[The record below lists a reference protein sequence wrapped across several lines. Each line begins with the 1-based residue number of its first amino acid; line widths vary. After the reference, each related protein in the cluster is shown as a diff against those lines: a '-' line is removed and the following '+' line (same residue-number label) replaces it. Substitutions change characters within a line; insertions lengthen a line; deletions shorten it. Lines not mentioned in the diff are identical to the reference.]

1 MLLEREREE
10 IVRACRKLSAAG
22 LVVGTAGNVSVLA
35 GDLVAVTPSGVDYAE
50 LAARDVGVHR
60 LDGTPVEAP
69 LAPTSELPLH
79 LAVYGAYAGAGT
91 AAIVHTHSVAATAV
105 ATLADELPPIHYY
118 VAMFGGTVRV
128 APYATYGTDELASN
142 AVQALRGRTAC
153 LLGSHGAVT
162 TGQDLKT
169 AYDRS
174 VYLEWVCDVYLRA
187 AAAGTPRLLPPGE
200 IEAVAAKLARLRPAP
215 LESSG
220 VHALPGLAPCR
231 PGDADHGGARGRRT
245 HGRRAAALVGDPPA
259 HDGHRGR
266 AAGPADHGP
275 RRESAAHQAAEQAA
289 RACGRRAG
297 RHHGGA
303 GRSLRTGRL
312 CIAGRIGRPRRRVR
326 RFPHVHAD
334 AAHRRARAHQRPD
347 SPAFP

>member
-79 LAVYGAYAGAGT
+79 LAVYGAYARAGAGPGA

-200 IEAVAAKLARLRPAP
+200 IEAVAAKLA
-215 LESSG
+215 SYG
-220 VHALPGLAPCR
+220 
-231 PGDADHGGARGRRT
+231 
-245 HGRRAAALVGDPPA
+245 
-259 HDGHRGR
+259 
-266 AAGPADHGP
+266 
-275 RRESAAHQAAEQAA
+275 
-289 RACGRRAG
+289 
-297 RHHGGA
+297 
-303 GRSLRTGRL
+303 
-312 CIAGRIGRPRRRVR
+312 
-326 RFPHVHAD
+326 
-334 AAHRRARAHQRPD
+334 QRP
-347 SPAFP
+347 

>member
-1 MLLEREREE
+1 MLLERERKE

-22 LVVGTAGNVSVLA
+22 LMVGTAGNVSVLA

-79 LAVYGAYAGAGT
+79 LAVYGAYAGAGAGPGAEPGAGPGA

-118 VAMFGGTVRV
+118 VAMFGGPVRV
-128 APYATYGTDELASN
+128 APYATYGTDELAGN

-200 IEAVAAKLARLRPAP
+200 IEAVAAKLA
-215 LESSG
+215 SYG
-220 VHALPGLAPCR
+220 
-231 PGDADHGGARGRRT
+231 
-245 HGRRAAALVGDPPA
+245 
-259 HDGHRGR
+259 
-266 AAGPADHGP
+266 
-275 RRESAAHQAAEQAA
+275 
-289 RACGRRAG
+289 
-297 RHHGGA
+297 
-303 GRSLRTGRL
+303 
-312 CIAGRIGRPRRRVR
+312 
-326 RFPHVHAD
+326 
-334 AAHRRARAHQRPD
+334 QRP
-347 SPAFP
+347 